1 MAVVG
6 PGGSGKTRLIFS
18 MLASQTFHPGF
29 SKVFYFYKEYQ
40 PLFSEMEK
48 KPEYRVCPLP

>member
-1 MAVVG
+1 MAVVVR
-6 PGGSGKTRLIFS
+6 GGSGKTQPVFS

-40 PLFSEMEK
+40 PLLSEMEK
-48 KPEYRVCPLP
+48 NEYRVCPLP